1 MNKIVI
7 FASVLVFSLMTVSE
21 SKKGVL
27 TTEFGS
33 TQPQL
38 QEKIENTSR
47 TMQILQKILLDPE
60 FMSLN
65 QEHQIRLIIDIYNI
79 LERFNILRPPR
90 TENVSM

>member
-1 MNKIVI
+1 MNKLFI
-7 FASVLVFSLMTVSE
+7 FASVLLFTLVTVSE

-27 TTEFGS
+27 TAAFGS

-79 LERFNILRPPR
+79 LERFNVLRPPR
-90 TENVSM
+90 TEPVSL

>member
-1 MNKIVI
+1 MNKLFI
-7 FASVLVFSLMTVSE
+7 FASILLFLLVTVSE

-27 TTEFGS
+27 KTAFGS

-79 LERFNILRPPR
+79 LERFNVLRPSQ
-90 TENVSM
+90 TEPVSL